1 MNANEVLLCKLDN
14 DVLQV
19 KCFEH
24 DGEKTITCVRLE
36 GFGEDGELA
45 LSGTVSF
52 SNEHDIE
59 SFVNE
64 EVVPHLKKRLGDS
77 ISTIDNAKI
86 EITVVRM
93 TLQRDCKIISSIV
106 DFIFAI
112 ILLLPIQLWA
122 DTATTNGFSWT
133 YTEGIL
139 QGSYDS

>member
-24 DGEKTITCVRLE
+24 DGEKTITYVRLE
-36 GFGEDGELA
+36 GFGEDGEFA
-45 LSGTVSF
+45 LSDTVSF

-64 EVVPHLKKRLGDS
+64 EVVPLWKKRLGDS

-93 TLQRDCKIISSIV
+93 TLQRDHKVITSII
-106 DFIFAI
+106 DFIFVM
-112 ILLLPIQLWA
+112 LLSVL
-122 DTATTNGFSWT
+122 TMTHS
-133 YTEGIL
+133 
-139 QGSYDS
+139 